1 MYTNNK
7 SAFSMFNLYIC
18 GCTHM
23 DIDKNIFTYTCI
35 FSVIIKESLCSLFF
49 TSLLKNKL
57 LLHST
62 FKILFKTK
70 LFSSHVTSSHQNPI
84 LPFHPSFKQLLLTS
98 RYRYRLGIYSLG
110 WWEQDKPFIEQQ
122 KHIFFQ
128 FYTQNIGIFS
138 YKSKDL
144 FPLNTLQMTVFLFLP
159 LPWLLIFVPCSV
171 FLYASFNAHTDA
183 CSSLHPPSFT

>member
-1 MYTNNK
+1 MYLFSNNK
-7 SAFSMFNLYIC
+7 RAYVLCFLL
-18 GCTHM
+18 
-23 DIDKNIFTYTCI
+23 
-35 FSVIIKESLCSLFF
+35 VSLKINYYSIVLSKFC
-49 TSLLKNKL
+49 LKLNYFHPKAL
-57 LLHST
+57 
-62 FKILFKTK
+62 
-70 LFSSHVTSSHQNPI
+70 HVTSSHQNPI

-144 FPLNTLQMTVFLFLP
+144 FPLDTLQMTVFLFLP
-159 LPWLLIFVPCSV
+159 LPWLLVFVPCSI